1 MINLNPIMAQQNPD
15 NPIFTQRSIIEHTN
29 EVVKGT
35 WYKVPNLM
43 YNSFPELTS
52 KYRMGVSRV
61 LSLLNSDIF
70 DITLTLY
77 TSVSICRIAHLVP
90 VYQTATN

>member
-1 MINLNPIMAQQNPD
+1 
-15 NPIFTQRSIIEHTN
+15 
-29 EVVKGT
+29 
-35 WYKVPNLM
+35 M

-70 DITLTLY
+70 DITPTLY
-77 TSVSICRIAHLVP
+77 ISVSMCRIAHLVP
-90 VYQTATN
+90 GKRKCIHGSYSFNVPGGGTGTGAEDVIILLFLLSLLKSVLVHSISDS